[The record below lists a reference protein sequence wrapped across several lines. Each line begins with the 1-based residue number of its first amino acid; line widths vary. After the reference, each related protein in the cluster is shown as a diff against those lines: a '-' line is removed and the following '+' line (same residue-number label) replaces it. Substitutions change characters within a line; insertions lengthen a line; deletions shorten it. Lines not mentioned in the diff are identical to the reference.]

1 MAHGCSVGK
10 SQSTY
15 KMCWQWKIVQA
26 HILKYQHLQYFILLF
41 SIASNYIQV
50 WREQWTYVM
59 HNYFCT
65 DKGACLSKYWQD
77 NSYSGVGVGFSSFP
91 TSVGNFM
98 SVCWV
103 LPTATGLVLAG
114 TPLLLLLE
122 LALLLSGI
130 LFSLLTRALPSDLPS
145 EPFSSF
151 KFAPVNQITHYIRS
165 ILIHKINCNM

>member
-15 KMCWQWKIVQA
+15 KMCWQWKTVQA
-26 HILKYQHLQYFILLF
+26 HILKYKHLQYFILF
-41 SIASNYIQV
+41 VSMASNYIQV
-50 WREQWTYVM
+50 WREQWTYVCDAQLL
-59 HNYFCT
+59 CT
-65 DKGACLSKYWQD
+65 DKEACLSKYWQD

-91 TSVGNFM
+91 TSAGNFM

-114 TPLLLLLE
+114 TPLLLLLG

-151 KFAPVNQITHYIRS
+151 KFAPVNQIEHFIRP
-165 ILIHKINCNM
+165 ILIHKIN